1 MQQGTYTGIQALAAS
16 LWRAVQHRERLLRM
30 LEDIVFTFVLI
41 FALSAW
47 INTGSIPYY
56 AFLLA
61 GLAPWF
67 YLKEI
72 FMDAP
77 GLPAIY
83 TAVLK
88 DTRWNMS
95 WLPFAKA
102 FAALPVLLFWTLIAI
117 ISAYLT
123 GAQVSLNLLPYIV
136 LCNLCNGIAQG
147 LVAAAFAPLFPVAA
161 HGTVAITLPL
171 LFWTMPIVWPAYIL
185 PDFMLNYTRLNPF
198 FYLTEGMRD
207 ALFASSLPSSAHT
220 LLFFGITLVIGA
232 FGLLVMLFVWRAPL
246 SQEKRHQ

>member
-1 MQQGTYTGIQALAAS
+1 MQQGTDIQALVAS
-16 LWRAVQHRERLLRM
+16 LWRAAQHRERFFRL
-30 LEDIVFTFVLI
+30 LEDMVFAFVLI

-47 INTGSIPYY
+47 INTGNVPYY

-72 FMDAP
+72 VMDAA

-83 TAVLK
+83 APMLK
-88 DTRWNMS
+88 DTLRNLN

-102 FAALPVLLFWTLIAI
+102 FAAVPVLLFWMLIAI

-123 GAQVSLNLLPYIV
+123 GARVSLHLLPYLV
-136 LCNLCNGIAQG
+136 LCNLINGIAQG
-147 LVAAAFAPLFPVAA
+147 LVAAAFAPLFPIAA
-161 HGTVAITLPL
+161 HSTAAITLPL

-185 PDFMLNYTRLNPF
+185 PDFMLRFTRLNPF

-207 ALFASSLPSSAHT
+207 ALFAGSLPSSLHT
-220 LLFFGITLVIGA
+220 LLFFGVTLVIGA
-232 FGLLVMLFVWRAPL
+232 FGLLAMLYIWRAPL
-246 SQEKRHQ
+246 LQERRRP